1 MGSSM
6 PPLVEQ
12 MSARIRSNKG
22 LFYTAFVERISAR
35 INSNKQIDD
44 VAKVRNLAGQFEIKL
59 DYVECSEA
67 VYDETQS

>member
-6 PPLVEQ
+6 PPLVER
-12 MSARIRSNKG
+12 MSARIRSNRR

-35 INSNKQIDD
+35 IKSNKLMTLRKEEIWLGNLRQI
-44 VAKVRNLAGQFEIKL
+44 L